1 MNVFELIKEK
11 LEDKQVDCFKN
22 MNLVK
27 DEDGINAGHIYD
39 EYYNKSVAYEDAISI
54 VDEVAQ
60 EYNNGW
66 IPCSER
72 LPKEA
77 TVYEVTEEIFINS
90 KKQYIVEHR
99 LFGTEGEWL
108 CPSNRKVIAWQPLP
122 EPYKEGGADDEH

>member
-1 MNVFELIKEK
+1 MKEFINKLIERLNAELPLYASGWRKDMNKI
-11 LEDKQVDCFKN
+11 
-22 MNLVK
+22 
-27 DEDGINAGHIYD
+27 INQLA
-39 EYYNKSVAYEDAISI
+39 E
-54 VDEVAQ
+54 

-72 LPKEA
+72 LPSEA
-77 TVYEVTEEIFINS
+77 TVYEVTEEIVLCS

-122 EPYKEGGADDEH
+122 KPYQPKGE